1 MNKAE
6 LTEIVRELP
15 EGDIDIDALI
25 DRLQLLRRVEASERA
40 IREGSLLSQTEA
52 VRRSR
57 EWFK

>member
-15 EGDIDIDALI
+15 EGDIDIDAFI
-25 DRLQLLRRVEASERA
+25 DHLQLLRRVEASERA
-40 IREGSLLSQTEA
+40 IREGSLLSQAEA